1 MSQPF
6 LLGVNY
12 WPRRK
17 AMYWWR
23 DFDAGEVREEFAI
36 IRDIGMH
43 TVRIFLFWDDW
54 QPAPDVVSAD
64 CMRHLEVVADTAA
77 ANGLKLDVTFFT
89 GHMSGPNWPPE
100 WLLDRSTRARWP
112 LKCVVKGQEV
122 DHWYRSFFT
131 DPVALDAQRLLLRTV
146 VGAFH
151 QHPALWMWNLGN
163 EPDLF
168 AIAPDRA
175 TGRQWVESMT
185 AEIRA
190 LDDVHVITTGLHSAS
205 LLTSDAL
212 RCDDTFAIGDIGV
225 MHAYPMYIDWV
236 ENPLDPWFVPYTC
249 AMTAMLGGKPVLAE
263 EFGGCTVPDGGG
275 STVWA
280 WESYGA
286 PRTQFM
292 ASEADFA
299 DYIAAILPNLQ
310 QTGALGAMLWC
321 FADYA
326 PELWDRPPLVH
337 SKHERF
343 FGLVRPDGTLKP
355 HTDVIRRFS
364 QTQPTVQP
372 APDLS
377 ALRMTPDDF
386 YADPAYHLQRLYPA
400 FLQTVGAK

>member
-1 MSQPF
+1 
-6 LLGVNY
+6 
-12 WPRRK
+12 
-17 AMYWWR
+17 
-23 DFDAGEVREEFAI
+23 
-36 IRDIGMH
+36 
-43 TVRIFLFWDDW
+43 
-54 QPAPDVVSAD
+54 
-64 CMRHLEVVADTAA
+64 
-77 ANGLKLDVTFFT
+77 
-89 GHMSGPNWPPE
+89 
-100 WLLDRSTRARWP
+100 
-112 LKCVVKGQEV
+112 
-122 DHWYRSFFT
+122 
-131 DPVALDAQRLLLRTV
+131 
-146 VGAFH
+146 
-151 QHPALWMWNLGN
+151 
-163 EPDLF
+163 
-168 AIAPDRA
+168 
-175 TGRQWVESMT
+175 
-185 AEIRA
+185 
-190 LDDVHVITTGLHSAS
+190 
-205 LLTSDAL
+205 
-212 RCDDTFAIGDIGV
+212 
-225 MHAYPMYIDWV
+225 
-236 ENPLDPWFVPYTC
+236 
-249 AMTAMLGGKPVLAE
+249 MLGGKPVLAE